1 MREVAE
7 ERRRS
12 CEVLGASAQAQ
23 AETTHSDLKFQSAG
37 QFEKG
42 RPLVVVP
49 GERHTPAVILPVERP
64 PSPMME
70 AKTAGPAAQSGG
82 RVFPPVLTKSRNLS
96 RQDGSAIQTFWPCA
110 RAAAAAADGVSGR
123 AVSLAALEPRARA
136 STRSL
141 PTRRR

>member
-1 MREVAE
+1 
-7 ERRRS
+7 
-12 CEVLGASAQAQ
+12 
-23 AETTHSDLKFQSAG
+23 
-37 QFEKG
+37 
-42 RPLVVVP
+42 
-49 GERHTPAVILPVERP
+49 
-64 PSPMME
+64 MME

-110 RAAAAAADGVSGR
+110 RAAAAAAEARGVSGR